1 MKSPNALRT
10 IGETSK
16 LISVPIYVLRFWEK
30 KFSVVKPI
38 KKNGGYRYYDSE
50 LIIKLK
56 LIKELLY
63 EKKYSIDGVKRI
75 LTREIKLKN
84 EKNNIIEEI
93 SVLLKKLKKYV

>member
-1 MKSPNALRT
+1 MKSPNALKT

-16 LISVPIYVLRFWEK
+16 LISVPIYILRFWEK

>member
-38 KKNGGYRYYDSE
+38 KKNGGNRYYDCE
-50 LIIKLK
+50 LINKLK
-56 LIKELLY
+56 LIKDLLY
-63 EKKYSIDGVKRI
+63 EKKYTIEGVKII
-75 LTREIKLKN
+75 LTREMKLKN
-84 EKNNIIEEI
+84 EKNHIIQEI
-93 SVLLKKLKKYV
+93 SELIKKLKKYA